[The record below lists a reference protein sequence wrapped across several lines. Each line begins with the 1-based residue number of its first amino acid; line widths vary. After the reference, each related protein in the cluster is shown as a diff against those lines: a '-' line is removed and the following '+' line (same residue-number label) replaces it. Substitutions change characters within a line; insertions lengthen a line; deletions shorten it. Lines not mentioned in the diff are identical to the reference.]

1 MERAVIKWVEPGS
14 IAEEAGLQPG
24 DVIAAVN
31 GAPICD
37 ILDFKYRTADEIFTV
52 TVQKTDGEVEEIEI
66 CNELYEQFGVE
77 FENPLIDQPR
87 RCRNKCIFCF
97 MDQLPPHVRP
107 TMLFKDDDVRL
118 SFLQGNYVTLT
129 NVDDA
134 ELDRLVQ
141 MRVSP
146 LNISVHATD
155 PDLRCTMLGNRF
167 AGRVMEQMEKFRDNH
182 MMMNAQIV
190 LCPGIN
196 DGVQLDKTVHDLST
210 LMPYMGSVSIV
221 PVGLSKYRDGLY
233 PLTAFDAAG
242 AAAVIRQVTGWQEE
256 FLEKFGTRMV
266 YLADEFYILA
276 GLPIPPYAAYED
288 FPQIENGV
296 GLVAALH
303 QEIGMAL
310 QNVSPTKTPV
320 PKSIATGVLAAD
332 TIRGF
337 VRQVQAA
344 CPGLEVT
351 VYPIANHFF
360 GEYVTVTGLVCGGD
374 IMAQLAGQPLGERL
388 LICDAML
395 KDGGDLFLDDTT
407 IADVEHAL
415 GVPVKKTAN
424 DGAAFVAALLE

>member
-1 MERAVIKWVEPGS
+1 MEQAIVKWVEPGS

-31 GAPICD
+31 GQPICD
-37 ILDFKYRTADEIFTV
+37 ILDFKYRTADEEFTV
-52 TVQKTDGEVEEIEI
+52 TVHKADGGAEEIEI
-66 CNELYEQFGVE
+66 YNECYEQFGVE

-87 RCRNKCIFCF
+87 QCRNKCVFCF

-107 TMLFKDDDVRL
+107 TMVFKDDDVRL

-134 ELDRLVQ
+134 ELDRLIQ

-155 PDLRCTMLGNRF
+155 PDLRCKMLNNRF
-167 AGRVMEQMEKFRDNH
+167 AGNILAQMTKFRDNH

-190 LCPGIN
+190 LCPGLN
-196 DGVQLDKTVHDLST
+196 DGAQLYKTVHDLAT
-210 LMPYMGSVSIV
+210 LAPYMGSVSIV
-221 PVGLSKYRDGLY
+221 PVGLSKYREGLY
-233 PLTAFDAAG
+233 PLRGFTAAG
-242 AAAVIRQVTGWQEE
+242 AADVIGQVEAWQAE
-256 FLEKFGTRMV
+256 FLAAFGTRLV

-276 GLPIPPYAAYED
+276 GLSIPPYEAYEA

-296 GLVAALH
+296 GLVAALR
-303 QEIGMAL
+303 EEFEVAL
-310 QNVSPTKTPV
+310 RDITPTHKPK
-320 PKSIATGVLAAD
+320 PKSIATGVLIAD

-337 VRQVQAA
+337 VRQAQAV
-344 CPGLEVT
+344 CPALEVT
-351 VYPIANHFF
+351 VYPIRNDFF
-360 GEYVTVTGLVCGGD
+360 GKDVTVTGLVCGGD
-374 IMAQLAGQPLGERL
+374 IMAQLAGAPLGEQL

-407 IADVEHAL
+407 VADVACTL
-415 GVPVKKTAN
+415 GIQVKKTAN
-424 DGAAFVAALLE
+424 DGAAFAAALLE